1 MKKLMSVLLC
11 LCMIFTLAAC
21 ANTQNSG
28 EPTGEQDNKNDS
40 RVDIGYSVPDTT
52 NPFVGWL
59 TNEVKKLAE
68 QDGLTVQIAD
78 SASNSTKQIEQI
90 ENFIAMKVKTLAI
103 MPVDPNSMPDII
115 KKAQSQGIKVLVAG
129 TDTGVYD
136 VMMNTDQYN
145 IGEQIAEMGIEWLL
159 NTFSTD
165 GTPEGLT
172 KKPKVIII
180 KYTQTIDGKN
190 RSMGI
195 IDTMQKWGYA
205 DVVVS
210 QTESI
215 TSAEATNVMQ
225 NMWQQ
230 NSDAVLVLTYN
241 ADSAMGVNE
250 YLMGLQ
256 GLDKSKIAVFSG
268 DSSDPIVETINRSV
282 NNESVFR
289 GTIGI
294 IGPTIDGE
302 LVDLPVAT
310 YNALKGLCEGKLVY
324 GSKIVDSVAKI
335 YPEKE

>member
-1 MKKLMSVLLC
+1 MKKLLSLLLC
-11 LCMIFTLAAC
+11 LSLVLALVAC

-28 EPTGEQDNKNDS
+28 EPSSNDES
-40 RVDIGYSVPDTT
+40 RNENRVDIGYSVPDTT

-68 QDGLTVQIAD
+68 KDGLTVQIAD

-90 ENFIAMKVKTLAI
+90 ENFIAMKVKALAI
-103 MPVDPNSMPDII
+103 MPVDPNAMPDII
-115 KKAQSQGIKVLVAG
+115 RKAQDQGIKVLVAG

-172 KKPKVIII
+172 IKPKVIVI
-180 KYTQTIDGKN
+180 KYTQTIDGNN

-195 IDTMQKWGYA
+195 IDTLEKWGHA
-205 DVVVS
+205 EVVVS

-268 DSSDPIVETINRSV
+268 DSSDPIIETINRSV

-294 IGPTIDGE
+294 VGPKINGE

-335 YPEKE
+335 YPEKQ

>member
-1 MKKLMSVLLC
+1 MKKLLSLLLC
-11 LCMIFTLAAC
+11 LSLVLALVAC

-28 EPTGEQDNKNDS
+28 EPSSNDES
-40 RVDIGYSVPDTT
+40 RNENRVDIGYSVPDTT

-68 QDGLTVQIAD
+68 KDGLTVQIAD
-78 SASNSTKQIEQI
+78 SASNSAKQIEQI
-90 ENFIAMKVKTLAI
+90 ENFIAMKVKALAI
-103 MPVDPNSMPDII
+103 MPVDPNAMPDII
-115 KKAQSQGIKVLVAG
+115 RKAQDQGIKVLVAG

-172 KKPKVIII
+172 IKPKVIVI
-180 KYTQTIDGKN
+180 KYTQTIDGNN

-195 IDTMQKWGYA
+195 IDTLEKWGHA
-205 DVVVS
+205 EVVVS

-268 DSSDPIVETINRSV
+268 DSSDPIIETINRSV

-294 IGPTIDGE
+294 VGPKINGE

-335 YPEKE
+335 YPEKQ